1 MNKYY
6 VYCRYEYISDIGKKF
21 TDWYRIGGVFD
32 KEEDANKEI
41 ENISSTSK
49 DIDKHTKMKHEY
61 EIRYLDETLIP
72 QIKMKR
78 PKGRPKKLTQE
89 ELKVF
94 IKTLDK
100 KGSIKIDGTMKEYI
114 YNDEESK
121 KYIQEHIKDKDNKWV
136 RYWYDDNDNDND
148 ILYLILKDNSEKI
161 YE

>member
-21 TDWYRIGGVFD
+21 TDWYRMPGVFD

-61 EIRYLDETLIP
+61 EVRYLDETLMP

-78 PKGRPKKLTQE
+78 PKGRPKKLTAE

-94 IKTLDK
+94 IKALDK
-100 KGSIKIDGTMKEYI
+100 KGSIKIDGNMKEYI

-121 KYIQEHIKDKDNKWV
+121 KYIQEHIKDKDTKWV
-136 RYWYDDNDNDND
+136 RYWYDDNND
-148 ILYLILKDNSEKI
+148 LYMILKDNSEKI

>member
-21 TDWYRIGGVFD
+21 TDWYRMPGVFD

-61 EIRYLDETLIP
+61 EVRYLDETLMP

-94 IKTLDK
+94 IKGLDK

-121 KYIQEHIKDKDNKWV
+121 KYIQEHIKDKDTKWV
-136 RYWYDDNDNDND
+136 RYWYDDNND
-148 ILYLILKDNSEKI
+148 LYMILKDNSEKI

>member
-6 VYCRYEYISDIGKKF
+6 IYCRYEYISDIGKKF

-121 KYIQEHIKDKDNKWV
+121 KYIQEHIKDKDTKWV
-136 RYWYDDNDNDND
+136 RYWYDDNND
-148 ILYLILKDNSEKI
+148 LYMILKDNSEKI

>member
-1 MNKYY
+1 M
-6 VYCRYEYISDIGKKF
+6 GKKF

-32 KEEDANKEI
+32 TEEDANKEI

-61 EIRYLDETLIP
+61 EVRYLDETLMP

-94 IKTLDK
+94 IKALDK

-121 KYIQEHIKDKDNKWV
+121 KYIQEHIKDKDTKWV
-136 RYWYDDNDNDND
+136 RYWYDDNND
-148 ILYLILKDNSEKI
+148 LYMILKDNFEKI

>member
-32 KEEDANKEI
+32 TEEDANKEI

-61 EIRYLDETLIP
+61 EVRYLDETLMP

-78 PKGRPKKLTQE
+78 PKGRPKKPTQE
-89 ELKVF
+89 ELRVF
-94 IKTLDK
+94 IKALNN

-121 KYIQEHIKDKDNKWV
+121 KYIQEHIKDKDTKWV
-136 RYWYDDNDNDND
+136 RYWYDDNDD
-148 ILYLILKDNSEKI
+148 LYMILKDNSEKI